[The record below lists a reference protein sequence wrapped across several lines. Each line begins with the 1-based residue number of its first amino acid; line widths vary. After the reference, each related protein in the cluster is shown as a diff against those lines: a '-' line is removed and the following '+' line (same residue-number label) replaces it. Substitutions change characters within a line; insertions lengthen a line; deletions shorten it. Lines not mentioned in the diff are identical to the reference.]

1 MAPLEVFSTAITMW
15 LIGQERVRESFA
27 DECPRYRPPLRWK
40 RKTVRRGREADAN
53 AEKSATAD
61 VVGRFFLF
69 FVFEPLKPRKLVS
82 FWALNRFISP
92 SKEYFFMQS
101 RERVE

>member
-61 VVGRFFLF
+61 VVGRFFPVFCLRAFETEEYCIILGVKSLYFPLEGIF
-69 FVFEPLKPRKLVS
+69 FYAE
-82 FWALNRFISP
+82 
-92 SKEYFFMQS
+92 
-101 RERVE
+101 